1 MKIKSLI
8 AFVACVVVC
17 ALSYSCSNEENT
29 TSSSQFTAFTS
40 GIVTEVPMTRVRLG
54 ASEASTAASDILT
67 RTSMVHATIGGKG
80 SFSWEAGDVIYVQD
94 DNNMFFRSQSNI
106 TSSTARHTFLV
117 SGVYGAKASYDIY
130 YNGTNSGLN
139 PQKVT
144 IAATQTQ
151 TAFNNTEHLGA
162 VGDCGVAK
170 ATKNTDAGIG
180 GYKFDLEH
188 KASYLCFLPFI
199 VQNAERS
206 SFKIQKIEVTSNN
219 NIAGTYNLSQEGLS
233 GAGETK
239 IITLNVGANG
249 LPLADQDTENKSIN
263 NSLYMVIAPGTHTLS
278 VKYIIFDSQSNKVIT
293 VTKKYTSL
301 NFEANKVYD
310 IPVGLG
316 TVISY
321 NYHHYM
327 WDARENYWS
336 GHEWNALNP
345 WQPTEN
351 EIQNTNF
358 PKSKWA
364 DGARWYNENDGIF
377 EASNALFKKL
387 PNANEMAWYVMKG
400 DPHWD
405 NETKW
410 KAFGRINTGGV
421 WIKKLSIIAQ
431 EQGKQLADLK
441 EKNHVGLDMRST
453 RKPYSKRPVIGKPSA
468 SELSKYFFLPALGKY
483 YDGKLT
489 FFASKGYYW
498 SSTACPNKS
507 DDAYYLHVSDSR
519 VFVGY
524 YMRVE
529 AFIAQPLE

>member
-54 ASEASTAASDILT
+54 ASEASTAASDFLT

-94 DNNMFFRSQSNI
+94 DNNTFFKSQGNI

-144 IAATQTQ
+144 IAAMQTQ
-151 TAFNNTEHLGA
+151 TAFNNTEHFGA

-206 SFKIQKIEVTSNN
+206 SYKIQKIELTSNN
-219 NIAGTYNLSQEGLS
+219 NIAGTYTLSQEGLS
-233 GAGETK
+233 GTGETK
-239 IITLNVGANG
+239 TITLNVGANG
-249 LPLADQDTENKSIN
+249 LLLADQDTENKSIN
-263 NSLYMVIAPGTHTLS
+263 NSLYMVIAPGRHSLS
-278 VKYIIFDSQSNKVIT
+278 AKYTIFDSKSNKVIT
-293 VTKKYTSL
+293 VIKKYTSL

-336 GHEWNALNP
+336 GHEWNSPNP
-345 WQPTEN
+345 WQPTEP
-351 EIQNTNF
+351 EIQNTNY
-358 PKSKWA
+358 PKSKA
-364 DGARWYNENDGIF
+364 TDGSRWYNEGEGVF
-377 EASNALFKKL
+377 EASNSHFKKL
-387 PNANEMAWYVMKG
+387 PNVNEMAWYIMKG
-400 DPHWD
+400 NPHWD

-410 KAFGRINTGGV
+410 KAFGKIHTGGV

-431 EQGKQLADLK
+431 EQGKELADLK
-441 EKNHVGLDMRST
+441 VRNHIGIDMRST
-453 RKPYSKRPVIGKPSA
+453 RKAYSKPPLIGKPSA
-468 SELSKYFFLPALGKY
+468 SEISKYFFLPALGYY
-483 YDGKLT
+483 YDGKLN

-498 SSTACPNKS
+498 SSTASPDRS
-507 DDAYYLHVSDSR
+507 DYAYYLHISNSR
-519 VFVGY
+519 VFVSYFLRENG
-524 YMRVE
+524 
-529 AFIAQPLE
+529 FIAQPLE

>member
-1 MKIKSLI
+1 MKIKSFI
-8 AFVACVVVC
+8 TFAACVVAS
-17 ALSYSCSNEENT
+17 ALFSSCSNEENVAVNG
-29 TSSSQFTAFTS
+29 QLTAFTG
-40 GIVTEVPMTRVRLG
+40 GIVTEAPMAHVQLG
-54 ASEASTAASDILT
+54 ASERSTVAPGSLT
-67 RTSMVHATIGGKG
+67 RTSMERPEIGAKCT
-80 SFSWEAGDVIYVQD
+80 FFWEPGDVIYVQD
-94 DNNMFFRSQSNI
+94 DNNTFFKSQSNI
-106 TSSTARHTFLV
+106 TDKTARNTFLV
-117 SGVYGAKASYDIY
+117 NGVYGGNPVYNVY
-130 YNGTNSGLN
+130 YYGTPSGSD
-139 PQKVT
+139 PMKVV
-144 IAATQTQ
+144 IAADQKQ
-151 TAFNNTEHLGA
+151 TAFNNTKHFGA
-162 VGDCGVAK
+162 SGDCGVAK
-170 ATKNTDAGIG
+170 AEKNTDPGKG

-188 KASYLCFLPFI
+188 KASYLCFLPYI
-199 VQNAERS
+199 SSQLERES
-206 SFKIQKIEVTSNN
+206 NKILSIEVTSNN

-249 LPLADQDTENKSIN
+249 LLLADQDTENKSIN
-263 NSLYMVIAPGTHTLS
+263 NSLYMVIAPGTHALS

-351 EIQNTNF
+351 EIQNTNY
-358 PKSKWA
+358 PKSKA
-364 DGARWYNENDGIF
+364 TDGSRWYNEGEGVF
-377 EASNALFKKL
+377 EASNSHFKKL
-387 PNANEMAWYVMKG
+387 PNVNEMAWYVMKG

-453 RKPYSKRPVIGKPSA
+453 RKSYSKRPVIGKPSA